1 LVDRLQDHLSNKNYQ
16 KSIILQN
23 NFPAEPEL
31 ADPSPDWET
40 GKFMF
45 IGADNGEVKR
55 ILLKNSPGF
64 SLEQIGS
71 PTQEANVKNYPNT
84 FPGEIEAMCLT
95 PDGKT

>member
-1 LVDRLQDHLSNKNYQ
+1 LLSQSQDEISNKNSY

-31 ADPSPDWET
+31 ADPSSDWET

-45 IGADNGEVKR
+45 IGADNGEVRR

-64 SLEQIGS
+64 SIGQISS
-71 PTQEANVKNYPNT
+71 PTQETNVKNYPNT
-84 FPGEIEAMCLT
+84 FPGEIEAMCLP